1 MDLPAT
7 PREALQFL
15 LSRSPSTVVLG
26 LERMQEALDE
36 LGHPE
41 LRLLSVQ
48 IAGTNGKGSSCAFL
62 DSILRAAGH
71 RVGLYTSPHLVD
83 VNERIQVDGIAIDDA
98 TLGAR
103 VLEVLRRSPAACGAT
118 YFELGTLVA
127 FEHFARSAVE
137 VAVLEV
143 GLGGRLDAT
152 TCARPRLTAV
162 TRVGLDHTEL
172 LGETLTAIAREKG
185 GIFRSQVPA
194 VVAEQPPEALVA
206 LEAAAAA
213 AGAPLVLED
222 RDFNLEGSG
231 RYLGEGWELDGL
243 RLGLQGEHQR
253 HNAALAITCAR
264 LLGRQGIAVNER
276 AVRTGLAEVR
286 WPGRL
291 EQVSGRPPL
300 LLDGAH
306 NEDGVTVLRAALDA
320 PPFAGRPVH
329 LVFGVVAD
337 KRVGPMLERLLP
349 RCHSASLTPLPT
361 PRSLDP
367 AGYLDQ
373 ARSLCPRVDV
383 FATLADALNA
393 ARARATT
400 DDGWMVVAGSLYLVG
415 AVKALLGASQHQ
427 P

>member
-1 MDLPAT
+1 MALPST

-15 LSRSPSTVVLG
+15 LTRSPSTVVLG

-62 DSILRAAGH
+62 DSILRSAGH

-83 VNERIQVDGIAIDDA
+83 VNERIQVDGVAIDDA
-98 TLGAR
+98 TLGER
-103 VLEVLRRSPAACGAT
+103 VLDVLHRSHAARETT

-172 LGETLTAIAREKG
+172 LGETLTAIAREKA
-185 GIFRSQVPA
+185 GIFRDQVPA
-194 VVAEQPPEALVA
+194 VVAEQTPEALGA
-206 LEAAAAA
+206 LEAAAVA
-213 AGAPLVLED
+213 AGAPLV
-222 RDFNLEGSG
+222 REGREFSLGASG
-231 RYLGEGWELDGL
+231 RYVGEGWELDGL
-243 RLGLQGEHQR
+243 RLGLQGDHQR
-253 HNAALAITCAR
+253 HNAALAITCAW
-264 LLGRQGIAVNER
+264 LLGRQGIAVDGR

-291 EQVSGRPPL
+291 EQVAGRPPL

-329 LVFGVVAD
+329 LVFGVVGD
-337 KRVGPMLERLLP
+337 KRVQPMLEKLLP

-367 AGYLDQ
+367 ARYLDQ
-373 ARSLCPRVDV
+373 ARSLCKRVDV
-383 FATLADALNA
+383 FPTPVDALNA
-393 ARARATT
+393 ARVRATT

>member
-1 MDLPAT
+1 MDLPST
-7 PREALQFL
+7 PKEALQFL
-15 LSRSPSTVVLG
+15 LTRSPSTVVLG
-26 LERMQEALDE
+26 LERMQDALDE

-62 DSILRAAGH
+62 DAILRAAGH

-83 VNERIQVDGIAIDDA
+83 VNERIQVDGVAIDDA

-103 VLEVLRRSPAACGAT
+103 VLDVLLRSPAAREAT

-127 FEHFARSAVE
+127 LEHFARSAVD

-172 LGETLTAIAREKG
+172 LGETLAAIAREKA

-194 VVAEQPPEALVA
+194 VVAEQPPEALAA
-206 LEAAAAA
+206 LEVAAVA
-213 AGAPLVLED
+213 AGAPLL
-222 RDFNLEGSG
+222 LEGRQFSLDASG
-231 RYLGEGWELDGL
+231 RYLGEGWALDGL

-264 LLGRQGIAVNER
+264 LLERQGIAVDPA

-291 EQVSGRPPL
+291 EQLAGHPPL

-306 NEDGVTVLRAALDA
+306 NEDGAAVLRAALDA
-320 PPFAGRPVH
+320 PPFEGRPVH

-337 KRVGPMLERLLP
+337 KRVEPMLERLLP

-367 AGYLDQ
+367 AHYLDQ
-373 ARSLCPRVDV
+373 ARALCPRVEV
-383 FATLADALNA
+383 FPTPADALAA
-393 ARARATT
+393 ARAHATA

-415 AVKALLGASQHQ
+415 AMKALLGAPQHQ

>member
-1 MDLPAT
+1 MNLPST
-7 PREALQFL
+7 PGEALQFL
-15 LSRSPSTVVLG
+15 LTRSPSTVVLG
-26 LERMQEALDE
+26 LERMQEALHE
-36 LGHPE
+36 LDHPE

-71 RVGLYTSPHLVD
+71 RVGLYTSPHLVE
-83 VNERIQVDGIAIDDA
+83 VNERIQVNGVAIDDA
-98 TLGAR
+98 TLGGR
-103 VLEVLRRSPAACGAT
+103 VLDVLHRSPAAREAT

-172 LGETLTAIAREKG
+172 LGETLPAIAREKA
-185 GIFRSQVPA
+185 GILRSQVPA
-194 VVAEQPPEALVA
+194 VVAEQPPEALGA

-213 AGAPLVLED
+213 AGAPLVLEGREFSLD
-222 RDFNLEGSG
+222 ASG
-231 RYLGEGWELDGL
+231 HYLGVGWELDGL

-253 HNAALAITCAR
+253 HNAALAITCAW
-264 LLGRQGIAVNER
+264 LLGRQGIAVDAP
-276 AVRTGLAEVR
+276 AVRSGLAEVR

-291 EQVSGRPPL
+291 EQVAGRPPL

-306 NEDGVTVLRAALDA
+306 NEDGVAVLRAALEA
-320 PPFAGRPVH
+320 PPFAGRSVH

-337 KRVGPMLERLLP
+337 KRVEPMLERLLP
-349 RCHSASLTPLPT
+349 RCRSASLTPLPT

-367 AGYLDQ
+367 ARYLEQ
-373 ARSLCPRVDV
+373 AGRLCPRVDR
-383 FATLADALNA
+383 FPTPAGALSA

-400 DDGWMVVAGSLYLVG
+400 DDGWVVVAGSLYLVG
-415 AVKALLGASQHQ
+415 AVKALLGATQHHT
-427 P
+427 